1 MEDRIEALEQK
12 LTKIQEDLV
21 WIVYLLEKISNT
33 TQKVEKSIENLEES
47 NQQAPS
53 TSGMTVYNL

>member
-1 MEDRIEALEQK
+1 MEDRIEALEQR

-33 TQKVEKSIENLEES
+33 TQKVEKSIENLEE
-47 NQQAPS
+47 NTQQAPGTS
-53 TSGMTVYNL
+53 TMTVYNL